1 MLPKV
6 QKKNVNK
13 KHYIK
18 KKNEIQ
24 IEDNQLDNPSIN
36 IDTNKKSISNINI
49 ESQLEDS
56 SDINIKTEVKK
67 NCIKNL
73 FLDLD
78 EDFNTT
84 NNVNNLQEAN
94 TKIVK
99 CTPVLSGSSIFRFRP
114 INLKW
119 QKEQSKKL
127 GLVYIHNDYFKASKN
142 SILHPPVECYD
153 IVGDGN
159 CFFRC
164 IALCVTGSQVN
175 HQYMRQ
181 LIVDFMQIN
190 SDKVDR
196 FSGIKN
202 YMQNSGMIK
211 LATWATDIEI
221 CFTAAFIEADIYT
234 FTSNSKGIFNWV
246 RYPSSLTQKEEP
258 NYNKMALYLYHKNS
272 KHFEVVIKVKKQG
285 H

>member
-1 MLPKV
+1 M
-6 QKKNVNK
+6 
-13 KHYIK
+13 
-18 KKNEIQ
+18 
-24 IEDNQLDNPSIN
+24 DNPSIN

-73 FLDLD
+73 FSDLD

-181 LIVDFMQIN
+181 LIVDYMQIN

-272 KHFEVVIKVKKQG
+272 NHFEVVIKVKKQG
-285 H
+285 N